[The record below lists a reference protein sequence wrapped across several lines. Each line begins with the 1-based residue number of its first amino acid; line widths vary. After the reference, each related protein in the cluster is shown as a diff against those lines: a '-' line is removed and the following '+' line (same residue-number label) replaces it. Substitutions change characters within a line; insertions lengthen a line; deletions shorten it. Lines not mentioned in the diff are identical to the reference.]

1 MKREVILAGRGGQG
15 QILAGI
21 ILAEAALK
29 AGLNA
34 VQTQS
39 YGPESR
45 GGASKA
51 EVVLAE
57 GEIDYPKLQNPD
69 TLLAMSQEAAD
80 QYGPAIA
87 DHGLILLDSTLV
99 SSTPETRA
107 TVYQLPITRMAQE
120 DLGRAIVANIVALGA
135 LVGLTDLVPAAYLEE
150 AVLDRVPKG
159 TEDLNRKA
167 LNAGLAAGRA
177 LRQPGQ

>member
-1 MKREVILAGRGGQG
+1 MRREIRLAGRGGQG

-51 EVVLAE
+51 EVVISDE
-57 GEIDYPKLQNPD
+57 EIDYPKLQAPEI
-69 TLLAMSQEAAD
+69 LLAMSQEAVD
-80 QYGPAIA
+80 QYIHDMGAE
-87 DHGLILLDSTLV
+87 GTVLVDSSLV
-99 SSTPETRA
+99 RNVPSAEA
-107 TVYQLPITRMAQE
+107 KVFEVPITRLAQE

-135 LVGLTDLVPAAYLEE
+135 LVGLTDLVPEDALEQ
-150 AVLDRVPKG
+150 AVLARVPRG
-159 TEDLNRKA
+159 TEDLNRRA
-167 LNAGLAAGRA
+167 LDMGLAAGRD
-177 LRQPGQ
+177 LRKAGE